1 MSSSTKASYGDRI
14 KRSAKKNNSK
24 IILALDM
31 SVDQP
36 HNPELITKI
45 IDQLASYF
53 CAVKINFHLLLS
65 YSPQEIRCFNE
76 LVHSYDLQSIADIK
90 LNDIPNTNSV
100 AVNHL
105 QSIGFD
111 CLIVNPIMGK
121 NSLTSLVDF
130 AHALNL
136 GVLSVVYMSSPYA
149 RQTYGLKVILSN
161 SNAEAKV
168 NSLYE
173 IFLKYSLDSNVDGI
187 IVGANRIPIIKSISG
202 RSFLPIYSPGVGVQ
216 GGVIEKAME
225 NGSKYVFIGRS
236 VLNSSNPRAFLQIL
250 KEASNKYSA

>member
-1 MSSSTKASYGDRI
+1 MISSSKASYGDRI
-14 KRSAKKNNSK
+14 KRSAKKNNSR

-31 SVDQP
+31 PVDQP
-36 HNPELITKI
+36 HNPKVIIKI
-45 IDQLASYF
+45 VDQFASYI

-65 YSPQEIRCFNE
+65 YSPQEIRSFNE
-76 LVHSYDLQSIADIK
+76 LVHSHDLQSIADIK

-100 AVNHL
+100 AVKRL
-105 QSIGFD
+105 QSSGFD
-111 CLIVNPIMGK
+111 CLIANPIMGK

-130 AHALNL
+130 AHAC
-136 GVLSVVYMSSPYA
+136 S
-149 RQTYGLKVILSN
+149 RQTYGLKVMLN
-161 SNAEAKV
+161 NHNVKAKIS
-168 NSLYE
+168 SLYD

-202 RSFLPIYSPGVGVQ
+202 RSFLPIYSPGVGFQ

-236 VLNSSNPRAFLQIL
+236 ILNSSNPRALLEIL
-250 KEASNKYSA
+250 KETSNKYSP